1 MGLVGMVQPRNS
13 SRGLMQIMSGDG
25 ESASRHFDSSSST
38 NLWGTVGMTADFSV
52 AGRFCLKA
60 LPNVKGNKSKQ

>member
-1 MGLVGMVQPRNS
+1 MRSVGTAQARHW
-13 SRGLMQIMSGDG
+13 SRGLIQGMSGDG
-25 ESASRHFDSSSST
+25 ESAFRHFDSSSST
-38 NLWGTVGMTADFSV
+38 DVWGSVGMTADFSA